1 MKRIAALLF
10 AFAASAAFAAGAA
23 VALPTEINAE
33 YRLTANAGVPIGH
46 VAETFVRSGDTYTI
60 QSVTRSE
67 GVLKVFFDDQVTL
80 ESTGRFGAGG
90 LQPLRFGQRRANDSS
105 GDIKA
110 TFDWE
115 KGVMHS
121 LFKGEEKQTALP
133 KETQDRI
140 SVMYQFMNLKRQGD
154 VVVMPM
160 SNGRKVELYTYRLV
174 DEPRVVTPAGEFD
187 TFHYARVV
195 DNPKDSRAE
204 VWLAK
209 DHFNFPVRVLFND
222 SRGLRVEQTLESL
235 QAR

>member
-10 AFAASAAFAAGAA
+10 AFAAGAAFA
-23 VALPTEINAE
+23 VPTEITAA

-46 VAETFVRSGDTYTI
+46 VAETFVRTDDSYSI

-67 GVLKVFFDDQVTL
+67 GVLKVFFDDEVTL
-80 ESTGRFGAGG
+80 ESKGRFGAGG
-90 LQPLRFGQRRANDSS
+90 LQPLSFGQRRAGDSS

-110 TFDWE
+110 TFDWD

-121 LFKGEEKQTALP
+121 LFKGKEKETTLP
-133 KETQDRI
+133 RETQDRI
-140 SVMYQFMNLKRQGD
+140 SVMYQFMNLKRHGD

-174 DEPRVVTPAGEFD
+174 DEPRVSTPAGEFD
-187 TFHYARVV
+187 TYHYERVV
-195 DNPKDSRAE
+195 DNPKDNHAE

-235 QAR
+235 RAR